1 MKRLKCKCW
10 NPLQPHRATG
20 QYTDGWMKAS
30 GMNIA
35 LANNASRTLD
45 VVFLGDSIT
54 EGWNGRWLGSHHKS
68 FANNSRAF
76 RRLFS
81 REEGGQLDGLALG
94 IANDV
99 LVSLLYRIMHGEIP
113 ATLQAKVFWVLI
125 GTNDLG
131 KSSKCSPEATVAGI
145 IRIIQELKKLRPE
158 STVVVNSILPT
169 SQSGKLLGRV
179 IWEDR
184 IQNVNQ
190 RMECYSHTT
199 EGVEFFNATDIFTDK
214 DGNMNK
220 TLMMKDL
227 LHPSWVGYDVWGE
240 HIVTKVKELT

>member
-1 MKRLKCKCW
+1 MQRLKCKCW
-10 NPLQPHRATG
+10 NPLQPRRVTG
-20 QYTDGWMKAS
+20 QYADGWMKAS

-35 LANNASRTLD
+35 LANNVSRPMD

-54 EGWNGRWLGSHHKS
+54 EGWNGRWMGNHYKS

-94 IANDV
+94 IANDG
-99 LVSLLYRIMHGEIP
+99 LVNLLYRIMHGEVP
-113 ATLQAKVFWVLI
+113 ETLQAKVFWVLI

-131 KSSKCSPEATVAGI
+131 LATKCSPEATVAGI
-145 IRIIQELKKLRPE
+145 IRIIQELKKLRPD
-158 STVVVNSILPT
+158 SIVVVNSILPT
-169 SQSGKLLGRV
+169 SPTGKLRGKV
-179 IWEDR
+179 MWEER
-184 IQNVNQ
+184 IQNVNR

-214 DGNMNK
+214 DEKINT
-220 TLMMKDL
+220 TLMMKDR
-227 LHPSWVGYDVWGE
+227 LHPSWFGYDVWSE
-240 HIVTKVKELT
+240 QIAKRVKELT